1 MEIVKFHIS
10 GFGHF
15 CELESPEFSSGIHLL
30 YGANEAGK
38 TTLMS
43 FFSSMFY
50 GLRSAE
56 YPPLRGGV
64 HGGKVVLRDWQG
76 AVYSLQRHATAKRK
90 TGEFTFS
97 DEWGQDCQAIW
108 AETIGNIDKTVFE
121 SVFWLTHRE
130 LERLAVGQGQ
140 LAGYLYSA
148 SLGAKGIGY
157 IESIRSLEDK
167 REQLFKKQGKN
178 PEINQIL
185 RQMDVI
191 EQQHQ
196 AVAAAQEQYWQLIE
210 QRQTLEQ
217 EEQEIAAC
225 EKQLLVQ
232 RALYNK
238 LEHGWDSWEIVC
250 REREQLQRLFTPE
263 QWGFWDGASAE
274 IEWLISQKT
283 QYSQNWSQLEEAENE
298 LRLLEEKIRFASE
311 RTGFDY
317 TMEQLQDPQVGVSFK
332 DQMRDIQQEI
342 GELEQQEHA
351 YQRAANEVE
360 NRHRVLK
367 QSAEEHRKIGTV
379 GAGKV
384 FWQPIVWSLLMVILY
399 GISGDTADVYAWIG
413 KPHGIVALTVTVA
426 VWGYAFFQWK
436 SAKSKNIREAEREFL
451 ALNDEIGT
459 IRETIR
465 KIVREKQG
473 KQTEWEQVLS
483 SLTEWER
490 LREQAYQYRHL
501 CGKADELRQRTQRY
515 ETEINRIWCAL
526 HGESHRAMHVS
537 DSVSRLASDGNRY
550 AQTVVQRF
558 IEIYETIAGHRQ
570 AIERA
575 EQQIRLLAYPE
586 QEPEELFTAL
596 AETNVIQIEEQQR
609 HVQQE
614 LDMCAARRK
623 QVQEQLGSINHQLE
637 QLATDDRLADI
648 NFRMSDCDRR
658 LYETAKQWSVATI
671 AKWALEKAKYTFEI
685 QHQPEVLKAANRLFA
700 SLTEGRYQRIV
711 MPIGETMIN
720 VQNASGDWINAEHLS
735 QGTKEQLFLALRLG
749 FLQELKKH
757 RMVSPI
763 FIDDILVNFDIQRLR
778 AAIRTLI
785 EWSREFQI
793 FFFTCHNHVVQEF
806 VDAGIV
812 NCVYHLEE
820 QQIKL

>member
-1 MEIVKFHIS
+1 MEIVQFHIS

-15 CELESPEFSSGIHLL
+15 HELESPEFSSGMHLI

-56 YPPLRGGV
+56 YPPLLGGV
-64 HGGKVVLRDWQG
+64 HGGKVVLRDEQG
-76 AVYSLQRHATAKRK
+76 AVYTLLRHATARRK
-90 TGEFTFS
+90 TGEFSFIDQS
-97 DEWGQDCQAIW
+97 GQDCHWIW
-108 AETIGNIDKTVFE
+108 ESTLGSIDKTVFE

-130 LERLAVGQGQ
+130 LDRLAVGQGQ

-157 IESIRSLEDK
+157 IESIRSLEET
-167 REQLFKKQGKN
+167 RGQLFKKQAIK

-185 RQMDVI
+185 QQMDAV
-191 EQQHQ
+191 EQQRQ
-196 AVAAAQEQYWQLIE
+196 VVISAQEQYWQLIK
-210 QRQTLEQ
+210 QQQALEQ
-217 EEQEIAAC
+217 EEQELSAR

-232 RALYNK
+232 RALYSK
-238 LEHGWDSWEIVC
+238 MEYGWVSWEIIY
-250 REREQLQRLFTPE
+250 REREQLQRLFTPK
-263 QWGFWDGASAE
+263 QWEIWDSQSVE
-274 IEWLISQKT
+274 IGRLMSQIA
-283 QYSQNWSQLEEAENE
+283 QYSQYRTQSEEAEHE
-298 LRLLEEKIRFASE
+298 LRLLGEKIRFASE
-311 RTGFDY
+311 RAGFVY
-317 TMEQLQDPQVGVSFK
+317 TMEQLLDPQEGAFFK
-332 DQMRDIQQEI
+332 EQMRDIQQEI
-342 GELEQQEHA
+342 SELEQREHEYHRTVSEA
-351 YQRAANEVE
+351 E
-360 NRHRVLK
+360 NRYKALK
-367 QSAEEHRKIGTV
+367 NGSEEQAKYAKIRNAST
-379 GAGKV
+379 AKV
-384 FWQPIVWSLLMVILY
+384 FWQPVVWSLLMAILY
-399 GISGDTADVYAWIG
+399 GVSGDASNVYEFIG
-413 KPHGIVALTVTVA
+413 RPHGIVALVVTAA

-436 SAKSKNIREAEREFL
+436 SVSNKNIRKIERELF
-451 ALNDEIGT
+451 ALNDEIESV
-459 IRETIR
+459 RETIR
-465 KIVREKQG
+465 KTVREKQS
-473 KQTEWEQVLS
+473 KQADWEQALA

-490 LREQAYQYRHL
+490 LREQAYQHRHL
-501 CGKADELRQRTQRY
+501 QAKADELRQRTQRY
-515 ETEINRIWCAL
+515 ETEIDRIWCAL
-526 HGESHRAMHVS
+526 YGEC
-537 DSVSRLASDGNRY
+537 RLDTN
-550 AQTVVQRF
+550 VQQF
-558 IEIYETIAGHRQ
+558 TEIYERIVRHRQ
-570 AIERA
+570 AIEQA

-586 QEPEELFTAL
+586 QEPDELFAAL

-609 HVQQE
+609 YLQQE

-623 QVQEQLGSINHQLE
+623 QVQEQLGSVSHQLE
-637 QLATDDRLADI
+637 QLAADDRLADI

-685 QHQPEVLKAANRLFA
+685 QHQPEVLKAANHLFA

-711 MPIGETMIN
+711 MPIGETIIS

-793 FFFTCHNHVVQEF
+793 FFFTCHDHVVQEF

-820 QQIKL
+820 QQISYKQKCRLG